1 MNGGVF
7 STRHSLC
14 LLVVSKQGVKET
26 TEKESIMQAI
36 IFSILAI
43 VIVVG
48 GLWYHDV
55 RPPPKEQARERKRN
69 HSAIKDGTADQS
81 KEQLVGVHITKR

>member
-1 MNGGVF
+1 
-7 STRHSLC
+7 
-14 LLVVSKQGVKET
+14 
-26 TEKESIMQAI
+26 MQAI
-36 IFSILAI
+36 IFSFLAI

-55 RPPPKEQARERKRN
+55 RHPPEEQARERNRN

>member
-1 MNGGVF
+1 
-7 STRHSLC
+7 
-14 LLVVSKQGVKET
+14 
-26 TEKESIMQAI
+26 MQAI
-36 IFSILAI
+36 IFSFLAI

-55 RPPPKEQARERKRN
+55 RHPPEEQARERKRN
-69 HSAIKDGTADQS
+69 QSAIKDGTADQS